1 MGEIFLVEF
10 GRKFQDEHENVRHLT
25 TANWIMAQADFERPH
40 AGCDEMMG
48 ERRKGKGCDCWRFYA
63 NEMTGLMGEEHNKRG
78 KTAFPQIFRKRTRLQ
93 EEKEMKTVYLV
104 CSWNISSI
112 CSFIQK
118 KKNVGPTRSASLMFH
133 DKKWDRR
140 SKKKKEKRKE
150 DWIFFHLFNHW
161 ALRPEILRFLFGPG
175 VYARCQLV
183 SFPYIYIIWKL
194 VEREEGTRWREGRV

>member
-140 SKKKKEKRKE
+140 SKKKKKKGKKIGFSSISSITGLSDPRFW
-150 DWIFFHLFNHW
+150 DFSSG
-161 ALRPEILRFLFGPG
+161 PESTHDVNSSP
-175 VYARCQLV
+175 
-183 SFPYIYIIWKL
+183 SPIYILSENW
-194 VEREEGTRWREGRV
+194 